1 MTNATTEHYQNDALY
16 TVAED
21 INRFAPWESNIAP
34 FMLIDPAHPD
44 AYVLVV
50 MEDDGEGTSDIRLM
64 LGLTGLRAWL
74 AEQEQ
79 EPFADDDVLSAD
91 EFVARYDG
99 YYLEVGYNMPN
110 LNSYEKRQLDGRE
123 HCITFRRQRPG
134 YGLATIVDN
143 RDFAHL
149 ERYLR
154 AILRLLTKCQL
165 NDDASARYRLQR
177 QGGKERFRTAAFLLT
192 EDGPVQT
199 DDFVL
204 TRSEWLQASGCV
216 VDEFT
221 DARVKRLPNDGH
233 VYELYF
239 FYLPLMVSGKSMLPR
254 SFFLVDLETG
264 FIEWSE
270 VILPESGW
278 AETLLRRLWDF
289 FFENGA
295 RPDQLLIQNIGAYTA
310 LAADLKRA
318 GIHNEYISQSYVGQ
332 ELLDSY
338 LQATHMKAHQM
349 MADTFPRDPY

>member
-1 MTNATTEHYQNDALY
+1 MTNATTEHYHNDALY

-21 INRFAPWESNIAP
+21 IDRFAPWESDIAP

-50 MEDDGEGTSDIRLM
+50 IEDDGEGTSDIRLI

-79 EPFADDDVLSAD
+79 ETFEDDDALSAE

-110 LNSYEKRQLDGRE
+110 LNSYEKRQLDGRD
-123 HCITFRRQRPG
+123 HLITFRRQRPG
-134 YGLATIVDN
+134 YGLATIVDS

-154 AILRLLTKCQL
+154 AILKLLTKCQL
-165 NDDASARYRLQR
+165 NEDVSARYQMLQR
-177 QGGKERFRTAAFLLT
+177 GGRERFRTAAFLLT
-192 EDGPVQT
+192 EEGPVQT

-204 TRSEWLQASGCV
+204 TRNDWLRPTGCV

-233 VYELYF
+233 IYELYF
-239 FYLPLMVSGKSMLPR
+239 FYLPLMVASKSMLSR
-254 SFFLVDLETG
+254 SFFLVDLESG
-264 FIEWSE
+264 FIEWNE
-270 VILPESGW
+270 VILSENDWPEQV
-278 AETLLRRLWDF
+278 LRRLWSF
-289 FFENGA
+289 FLDNGA
-295 RPDQLLIQNIGAYTA
+295 RPDQVLIQNIGTYAA
-310 LAADLKRA
+310 LAADLNRA
-318 GIHNEYISQSYVGQ
+318 GIHNEYISHSYVGQ

-349 MADTFPRDPY
+349 MDDSFPRDPY